1 MDTNPDPN
9 NGWSD
14 KSLEEEIAFGNQLC
28 INLAEHLVR
37 LQAGGIHR
45 IVARENSIIE
55 IVATVKARV

>member
-1 MDTNPDPN
+1 MDTSSDPS

-28 INLAEHLVR
+28 ISLAEHLER

-45 IVARENSIIE
+45 IVARENAIIE
-55 IVATVKARV
+55 IVVTVKARV